1 VTADQPVVQNKS
13 SAGDDAVR
21 PFYVEALDVRGRA
34 LQLGPALDALLG
46 RHDYPT
52 PVSKLVAEAVVLAA
66 LLGTSL
72 KFQGKFILQT
82 KTEGPV
88 DLLVVEFRTPGDL
101 RAYARF
107 KAEAVAAAE
116 AAGEATPGRLL
127 GRGLLALTI
136 DQGEDMQRY
145 QGIVALEGGTLED
158 VAHTYFRQSE
168 QIPTRVRLAAAE
180 LMVREDGQARRHW
193 RAGGLLAQFMPAAP
207 ERMKPRD
214 LPGGDLPEGAT
225 IEEEA
230 ADDDA
235 WDEAQALVGTIA
247 DIELLDSDVPVDRL
261 LFRLFHE
268 RGVRVFDPTPVRDKC
283 NCSRERIAGILHQF
297 TAEAI
302 DASIE
307 DGRIEVKCEFCG
319 TKYDFDPAEFLAN
332 PEDRAEAEGA
342 TGDAPPDGDTPPEDS
357 RPGD

>member
-1 VTADQPVVQNKS
+1 MTPDQPGVQIRGN
-13 SAGDDAVR
+13 AGDDVVR
-21 PFYVEALDVRGRA
+21 PFQVEALDVRGRA
-34 LQLGPALDALLG
+34 VQLGPALDALLG
-46 RHDYPT
+46 RHDYPA

-107 KAEAVAAAE
+107 KPEVIAAAE
-116 AAGEATPGRLL
+116 AAGEATPGKLL
-127 GRGLLALTI
+127 GKGFLALTI
-136 DQGEDMQRY
+136 DQGDDMQRY
-145 QGIVALEGGTLED
+145 QGIVELDGATLEE

-180 LMVREDGQARRHW
+180 LMVRENGKARRHW

-214 LPGGDLPEGAT
+214 LPGGDLPEGAS

-230 ADDDA
+230 GEDDA
-235 WDEAQALVGTIA
+235 WQEAQATVGTIA
-247 DIELLDSDVPVDRL
+247 DIELVDSDVPVDRL
-261 LFRLFHE
+261 LYRLFHE

-297 TAEAI
+297 TAEAVEQ
-302 DASIE
+302 SIE
-307 DGRIEVKCEFCG
+307 NGRIHVTCEFCG
-319 TKYDFDPAEFLAN
+319 KKYDFDPAEFLVRPPDAA
-332 PEDRAEAEGA
+332 DGA
-342 TGDAPPDGDTPPEDS
+342 DEPPTGDDPPEQS

>member
-1 VTADQPVVQNKS
+1 VTPEQPVVQIKGN
-13 SAGDDAVR
+13 AGDDAVR
-21 PFYVEALDVRGRA
+21 PFQVEALDVRGRA

-52 PVSKLVAEAVVLAA
+52 SVSKLVAEAVVLTA

-72 KFQGKFILQT
+72 KFEGKFILQT

-107 KAEAVAAAE
+107 KDETVAAAE
-116 AAGEATPGRLL
+116 TAGEATPGKLL
-127 GRGLLALTI
+127 GKGILALTI
-136 DQGEDMQRY
+136 DQGEDMARY
-145 QGIVALEGGTLED
+145 QGIVALDGGSLED

-180 LMVREDGQARRHW
+180 LMVREDGKARRHW

-225 IEEEA
+225 IGEEA
-230 ADDDA
+230 GEDDA
-235 WDEAQALVGTIA
+235 WQEAQATVGTIA
-247 DIELLDSDVPVDRL
+247 DIELLDTDVPVDRL

-268 RGVRVFDPTPVRDKC
+268 RGVRVFDPVPVHDKC
-283 NCSRERIAGILHQF
+283 NCSRDRIAGILHQF

-302 DASIE
+302 EASIE
-307 DGRIEVKCEFCG
+307 DGRIHVKCEFCG
-319 TKYDFDPAEFLAN
+319 TKYDFDPAEFLTKQ
-332 PEDRAEAEGA
+332 ETVA
-342 TGDAPPDGDTPPEDS
+342 TPQDDAPPAD
-357 RPGD
+357 